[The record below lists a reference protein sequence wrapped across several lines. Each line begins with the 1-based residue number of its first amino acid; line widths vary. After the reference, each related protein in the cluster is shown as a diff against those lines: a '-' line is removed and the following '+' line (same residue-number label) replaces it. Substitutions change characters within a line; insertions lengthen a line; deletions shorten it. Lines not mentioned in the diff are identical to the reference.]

1 MYLLSLH
8 TDLHTSLLLLLL
20 LSLLLLLLS
29 LLCFAF
35 FGSAYTIH
43 TKFHPGTSGM

>member
-8 TDLHTSLLLLLL
+8 TDLHTSLLLLL

-43 TKFHPGTSGM
+43 TRFHPGTSSM